1 MARDT
6 RQPLPPAE
14 RQPPELDYAP
24 PREPFLSVLH
34 ADDHLILVSKPS
46 GILSVPGRG
55 EHLQDCIATRAR
67 SLYPGARIVHRLDLD
82 TSGIMVLGLTAEAH
96 RHLSMQFEARRT
108 AKRYIARV
116 RGAVEGERGRIDL
129 PLAFDPPNR
138 PRQKVDHAHGR
149 PSQTDWEVIG
159 REPEATRLALTP
171 LTGRSHQLRVHM
183 LSMGHPILGDP
194 LYAEGAARAAAD
206 RLQLHS
212 EYLGFHHPADGR
224 RMEATDPC
232 PF

>member
-1 MARDT
+1 M
-6 RQPLPPAE
+6 PPAE

-24 PREPFLSVLH
+24 PREPFLTVLH

-55 EHLQDCIATRAR
+55 DHLQDCIATRAR
-67 SLYPGARIVHRLDLD
+67 SLYAGARIVHRLDLD

-96 RHLSMQFEARRT
+96 RVLSMQFEARKTR
-108 AKRYIARV
+108 KRYLARV
-116 RGAVEGERGRIDL
+116 WGQVAGESGQVDL

-138 PRQKVDHAHGR
+138 PRQKVDHAAGR
-149 PSQTDWEVIG
+149 PSQTDWQVIA
-159 REPEATRLALTP
+159 REAEATRLALTP

-183 LSMGHPILGDP
+183 CALGHPILGDP
-194 LYAEGAARAAAD
+194 LYAEGPARSAAG

-224 RMEATDPC
+224 WIDAEDPC